1 MAKTTK
7 KLNCNPGNYQCGM
20 RCMSVKK
27 NCRKN
32 MPPKESESLEV
43 VTKAIKKVEKKK
55 VPVSVSVSSPY
66 VKSFSELSPQEIE
79 KIKELSKDNESILD
93 LILTDEGQKKAR
105 EISDSLSAKYNDLA
119 AQNKELQKLEEDE
132 YFGTRVIEPEDYLKV
147 NSEIQRIYKEIRD
160 AKESFINEIDK
171 AFLGSEEDTSKY
183 KRRDV
188 SQKITDRKLP
198 QGNSNDPTDSKLQS
212 LIDERAPMM
221 AIGTQS
227 LFDILESDSQDFK
240 NVYDFDTKVGI
251 AGDNTQRQFD
261 KYKTERKRVEKKAL
275 NIPIKATPD
284 QRPVYGF
291 MGNEKDLAFQQSP
304 DGLDSYGELV
314 IKFKPELKDELTVTI
329 DDSMGG
335 LANKK
340 SVGSPANNVSKKS
353 LPNGAKAKI
362 NQDASDFRDI
372 LDDKNEREPR
382 YIEWQSSGRL
392 NLSQVESVYIPI
404 NVYYT
409 LSDQM
414 LEKLQSLNIKINIMP
429 PRELITSLEDL

>member
-1 MAKTTK
+1 M
-7 KLNCNPGNYQCGM
+7 
-20 RCMSVKK
+20 
-27 NCRKN
+27 
-32 MPPKESESLEV
+32 
-43 VTKAIKKVEKKK
+43 
-55 VPVSVSVSSPY
+55 
-66 VKSFSELSPQEIE
+66 E
-79 KIKELSKDNESILD
+79 KIKELSKNNGSIID
-93 LILTDEGQKKAR
+93 LILTDEGKKEAR
-105 EISDSLSAKYNDLA
+105 KISDSLSSKYNDLA
-119 AQNKELQKLEEDE
+119 GLNKELEKLEEDE
-132 YFGTRVIEPEDYLKV
+132 YFGNRVVEPEEYLKI
-147 NSEIQRIYKEIRD
+147 NSEIQRINKEIRD
-160 AKESFINEIDK
+160 AKESFIHEIDK

-188 SQKITDRKLP
+188 SEKITNRKLP
-198 QGNSNDPTDSKLQS
+198 QGNEKDPTDSKLQS

-335 LANKK
+335 YANKK

-353 LPNGAKAKI
+353 LPNGVKGKI
-362 NQDASDFRDI
+362 NNNASDFRDI
-372 LDDKNEREPR
+372 LEDKNEREPR

-392 NLSQVESVYIPI
+392 NLSQVESVYVPI

-409 LSDQM
+409 MSEQM
-414 LEKLQSLNIKINIMP
+414 LEKLK
-429 PRELITSLEDL
+429 LISCHHVN